1 MKKLTLAVLTVVL
14 FSACNTDD
22 KTPDNS
28 DLVLTM
34 NYPIVGTNQTL
45 SFNDRE
51 IISTVYEGTSFYGQ
65 NSNYPGNIPSY
76 TDNGDGTVTDNVT
89 GLMWSKSPDL
99 NGDGIINYDDK
110 ISLEESEQFIKEF
123 TLAGYTDWRIP
134 TIKELYSLI
143 DFSGIDISSYS
154 GTSTEGLT
162 PFIDTRYFEFGYGDL
177 SADERLIDAQMLTT
191 TIYTSTTMENAKT
204 LFGVNFADGRIK
216 GYGLTSP
223 KGEKKFYVYFVRG
236 NADYGK
242 NDFVETDNGTIV
254 DKATGLMWMKDDSG
268 KGMTWQEALE
278 YAENNNYGGYDDW
291 RLPSAKELQSIVD
304 YDRSPDFTSSAAI
317 SPLFNCTQITNEAGQ
332 KDYPAYWSST
342 THQRYASDRVGINA
356 CYVCFGRAMGY
367 MGRWIDV
374 HGAGAQR
381 SDPKD
386 GNPNDY
392 PNGFGPQGDAI
403 RIYNYVRLVRNA
415 ETD

>member
-1 MKKLTLAVLTVVL
+1 MKHIVILTLAL
-14 FSACNTDD
+14 FSFCACTSEKNFSNDTDI
-22 KTPDNS
+22 
-28 DLVLTM
+28 VFTM

-51 IISTVYEGTSFYGQ
+51 IISNVYEGASFYGQ

-162 PFIDTRYFEFGYGDL
+162 PFIDTRYFDFGYGDL
-177 SADERLIDAQMLTT
+177 SYERLIDAQILTT

-216 GYGLTSP
+216 GYGLTSQ
-223 KGEKKFYVYFVRG
+223 KGEKKFYAYFVRG

-242 NDFVETDNGTIV
+242 NDFVETEDGTIV

-278 YAENNNYGGYDDW
+278 YAENYSYGGYDDW
-291 RLPSAKELQSIVD
+291 RLPSVKELQSIVD

-317 SPLFNCTQITNEAGQ
+317 SPLFNCTQVTNEAGQ

-342 THQRYASDRVGINA
+342 THQRYASDRVGVNA

-381 SDPKD
+381 SDPKN

>member
-1 MKKLTLAVLTVVL
+1 MVMKNKVILILAL
-14 FSACNTDD
+14 FSFCACSSEKNFSNDTDI
-22 KTPDNS
+22 
-28 DLVLTM
+28 VLTM

-45 SFNDRE
+45 SFNNRE
-51 IISTVYEGTSFYGQ
+51 IISNVYDGASFYGQ

-123 TLAGYTDWRIP
+123 ALAGYTDWRIP

-162 PFIDTRYFEFGYGDL
+162 PFIDTRFFDFGYGDL
-177 SADERLIDAQMLTT
+177 AADERLIDAQMLTT

-223 KGEKKFYVYFVRG
+223 KGEKKFYAYLSEVMLIM
-236 NADYGK
+236 GK
-242 NDFVETDNGTIV
+242 MI
-254 DKATGLMWMKDDSG
+254 L
-268 KGMTWQEALE
+268 
-278 YAENNNYGGYDDW
+278 
-291 RLPSAKELQSIVD
+291 
-304 YDRSPDFTSSAAI
+304 
-317 SPLFNCTQITNEAGQ
+317 
-332 KDYPAYWSST
+332 
-342 THQRYASDRVGINA
+342 
-356 CYVCFGRAMGY
+356 
-367 MGRWIDV
+367 
-374 HGAGAQR
+374 
-381 SDPKD
+381 
-386 GNPNDY
+386 
-392 PNGFGPQGDAI
+392 
-403 RIYNYVRLVRNA
+403 
-415 ETD
+415 